1 MKSVSIFI
9 RAKNEATALQRTL
22 LAISKQEFRPDE
34 VVVLDNE
41 SEDQTC
47 EVAKSLGAVVEKIS
61 LEQFS
66 FGRALNRS
74 LDVTRGEIIVF
85 LSAHSPPL
93 DEQWLGRLVEPLKQ
107 GEAPA
112 AFGRQSPEPGVNHF
126 EEWFLYRTFP
136 RHPSLLLK
144 VLGLQKITF
153 SNSNAAVLRTL
164 LQDHR
169 FREDLAFAEDIEW
182 AQRIQREGYQIS
194 YCPEAAVFNSHGFGP
209 GDLATRMHEVGYAMG
224 QCGSGEIYN
233 NSFSCLFAYL
243 ASITVD
249 LLYCLTKGYWSKIL
263 QIPKYR
269 YEYFHGIRRG
279 LTAWHKESC

>member
-1 MKSVSIFI
+1 MNGVSIFI
-9 RAKNEATALQRTL
+9 RAKNEAKDLQRTL
-22 LAISKQEFRPDE
+22 LAISKQECQPDE

-47 EVAKSLGAVVEKIS
+47 EVAKNLGAVVKKIS
-61 LEQFS
+61 LEQFT

-74 LDVTRGEIIVF
+74 LDVTKGEIIVF

-93 DEQWLGRLVEPLKQ
+93 DGHWLSRLVEPIKQ
-107 GEAPA
+107 GKAPA
-112 AFGRQSPEPGVNHF
+112 TFGRQSPDPGVNHF

-136 RHPSLLLK
+136 HHPSLLLK
-144 VLGLQKITF
+144 ILGLQKITF
-153 SNSNAAVLRTL
+153 SNANAAVSRTL

-182 AQRIQREGYQIS
+182 AQRIQREGYQIR
-194 YCPEAAVFNSHGFGP
+194 YCPEAAVFHSHRFGP
-209 GDLATRMHEVGYAMG
+209 GDLARRMHEVGYAMG
-224 QCGSGEIYN
+224 QCGAGEIYN

-243 ASITVD
+243 VSMTVD

-269 YEYFHGIRRG
+269 YEYFHGLRRG
-279 LTAWHKESC
+279 LATWHKESC